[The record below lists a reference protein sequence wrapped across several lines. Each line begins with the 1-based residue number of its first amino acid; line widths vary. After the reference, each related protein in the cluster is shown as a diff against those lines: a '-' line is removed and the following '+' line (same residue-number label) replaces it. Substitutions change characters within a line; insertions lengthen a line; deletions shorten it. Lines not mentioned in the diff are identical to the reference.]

1 MLALKDIMTA
11 DVVTMSPDLSLRDAM
26 ELLTSRHITGA
37 PVVARGRVVGVVSL
51 TDLAEFV
58 AATPGARTER
68 PEPSQPEAFDEP
80 VAWLPDEEPPGA
92 YFAQLWEDSAAE
104 VTDRLEATSSAEWNA
119 LEEHTVGEAMNRT
132 IVSMPPA
139 TPVEDAAELMRKT
152 GVHRVLVME
161 GKQLVG
167 VVSTKD
173 VSNAVADQRL
183 TKRVYV
189 FDRHRE

>member
-11 DVVTMSPDLSLRDAM
+11 DVVTVSPDLSLRDAM

-37 PVVARGRVVGVVSL
+37 PVVAQGRVVGVVSL

-58 AATPGARTER
+58 AATPRVPADRADRSESDGL
-68 PEPSQPEAFDEP
+68 DEP
-80 VAWLPDEEPPGA
+80 MESLPDEEPPGA
-92 YFAQLWEDSAAE
+92 YFAQLWEDSDAE
-104 VTDRLEATSSAEWNA
+104 VTERLEGTSGPEWNA

-132 IVSMPPA
+132 IVSMPPV

-161 GKQLVG
+161 GKELVG

-173 VSNAVADQRL
+173 VSNAVADQKL